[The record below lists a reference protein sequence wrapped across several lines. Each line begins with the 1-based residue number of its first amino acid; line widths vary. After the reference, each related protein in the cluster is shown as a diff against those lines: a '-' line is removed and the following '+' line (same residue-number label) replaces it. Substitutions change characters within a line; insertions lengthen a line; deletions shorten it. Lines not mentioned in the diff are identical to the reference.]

1 MIISNS
7 VLPDKTLMNKMEKIY
22 KKVYP
27 FISLGKSQTV
37 YVNGDRS
44 TTATLWVIQSDVKT

>member
-1 MIISNS
+1 
-7 VLPDKTLMNKMEKIY
+7 MNKLEKIY